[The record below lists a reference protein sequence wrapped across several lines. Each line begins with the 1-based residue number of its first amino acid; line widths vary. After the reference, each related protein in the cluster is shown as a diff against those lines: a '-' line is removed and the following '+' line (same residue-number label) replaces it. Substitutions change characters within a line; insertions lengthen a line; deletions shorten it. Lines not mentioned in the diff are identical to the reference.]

1 MHGLG
6 SSGPAHHGPSAALGN
21 VSQAAP
27 GAFLFTH
34 GKARPVAANIAK
46 LPEWGVNCL
55 LGLRYR
61 AAKVGTLVFGSS
73 CDWLPA
79 AEKCSRLIQTDHLGI
94 R

>member
-6 SSGPAHHGPSAALGN
+6 SSGLAHHRPSAALGN

-46 LPEWGVNCL
+46 LPEL
-55 LGLRYR
+55 LTNWQD
-61 AAKVGTLVFGSS
+61 V
-73 CDWLPA
+73 
-79 AEKCSRLIQTDHLGI
+79 
-94 R
+94 

>member
-6 SSGPAHHGPSAALGN
+6 SSGLAHHRPSAALGN

-55 LGLRYR
+55 LDKAYAIAPPKSVR
-61 AAKVGTLVFGSS
+61 
-73 CDWLPA
+73 
-79 AEKCSRLIQTDHLGI
+79 
-94 R
+94 